1 MKRMKSLITVIGL
14 TLVSTVVLAAESAVT
29 NAYVG
34 NADQGKAKSAT
45 CAACHGAD
53 GNSAAADYPK
63 LAGQHTTYLESS
75 LKAYRDGS
83 RANAIMAGM
92 AAPLSDED
100 IADLAA
106 YFSTQATSA
115 GAVEADLVVRGEQL
129 YRFGDSEKSV
139 SACAA
144 CHGPTGA
151 GIASAGFPSLK
162 GQWAGYSEAQLK
174 AFRDGIR
181 VNAMMNG
188 VAKNMSDADIKAVA
202 SYAGGLQ

>member
-14 TLVSTVVLAAESAVT
+14 TLVSTVVLAAESAAT

-53 GNSAAADYPK
+53 GNSPAADYPK

>member
-1 MKRMKSLITVIGL
+1 MKSLITVIGL
-14 TLVSTVVLAAESAVT
+14 TLVSTVVLAAESAAT

-34 NADQGKAKSAT
+34 NADQGKGKSAT

-53 GNSAAADYPK
+53 GNSPAADYPK

-106 YFSTQATSA
+106 YFSTQVTSA

-129 YRFGDSEKSV
+129 YRFGDSSKGI

-144 CHGPTGA
+144 CHGATGA
-151 GIASAGFPSLK
+151 GLSSAGFPSLK

-174 AFRDGIR
+174 AFRDGLRI
-181 VNAMMNG
+181 NAMMNG

-202 SYAGGLQ
+202 SYVGGLQ

>member
-1 MKRMKSLITVIGL
+1 MKSLITVIGL
-14 TLVSTVVLAAESAVT
+14 TLASTVAMAADSAAT

-34 NADQGKAKSAT
+34 NADQGKAKSAGG
-45 CAACHGAD
+45 AGGHGAD
-53 GNSAAADYPK
+53 GNSAVADYPK
-63 LAGQHTTYLESS
+63 LAGQHASYLEST

-83 RANAIMAGM
+83 RANAIMAGF
-92 AAPLSDED
+92 AGALSDED

-106 YFSTQATSA
+106 YFSTQATST

-129 YRFGDSEKSV
+129 YRFGDSEKGV

-144 CHGPTGA
+144 CHGPAGA

-174 AFRDGIR
+174 AFRDGLRI
-181 VNAMMNG
+181 NAMMNG
-188 VAKNMSDADIKAVA
+188 VAKNMSDADIKAIS
-202 SYAGGLQ
+202 SYLGGLQ

>member
-1 MKRMKSLITVIGL
+1 MKSLITVIGL
-14 TLVSTVVLAAESAVT
+14 TLASTVAMAADSAAT

-34 NADQGKAKSAT
+34 NADQGKAKSMT

-63 LAGQHTTYLESS
+63 LAGQHTTYLDST

-92 AAPLSDED
+92 ATALSNED

-106 YFSTQATSA
+106 YYSEQTFST
-115 GAVEADLVVRGEQL
+115 GAVEANLVARGEQL
-129 YRFGDSEKSV
+129 YRFGDSEKGI

-151 GIASAGFPSLK
+151 GVASANFPSLK
-162 GQWAGYSEAQLK
+162 GQWAGYSEAQLT
-174 AFRDGIR
+174 AFRDGLR
-181 VNAMMNG
+181 ANAMMNG

-202 SYAGGLQ
+202 SYVGGLQ

>member
-1 MKRMKSLITVIGL
+1 MKSLITVIGL
-14 TLVSTVVLAAESAVT
+14 TLVSTAVT
-29 NAYVG
+29 AADVSATNTYVG
-34 NADQGKAKSAT
+34 NADQGKVKSVS

-53 GNSAAADYPK
+53 GNSAVAEYPK
-63 LAGQHTTYLESS
+63 LSGQHASYLVST

-92 AAPLSDED
+92 AATLSDED

-106 YFSTQATSA
+106 YYSSQPISP
-115 GAVEADLVVRGEQL
+115 GAVDADLVARGEQL
-129 YRFGDSEKSV
+129 YRFGDSEKGI

-151 GIASAGFPSLK
+151 GVSSAIFPALN
-162 GQWAGYSEAQLK
+162 GQWAGYTEVQLK
-174 AFRDGIR
+174 AFRDGLR

-188 VAKNMSDADIKAVA
+188 VAKNMSDSDIKAVS
-202 SYAGGLQ
+202 SYVGGLQ